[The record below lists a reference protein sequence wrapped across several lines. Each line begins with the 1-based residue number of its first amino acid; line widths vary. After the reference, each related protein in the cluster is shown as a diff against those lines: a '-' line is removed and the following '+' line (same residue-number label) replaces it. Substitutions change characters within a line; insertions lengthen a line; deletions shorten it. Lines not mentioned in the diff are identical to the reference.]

1 MQSFLGE
8 YLIPRYVGHFAI
20 IASFCAAC
28 LATYAFVRATQ
39 TSKIATQQT
48 LWQRI
53 GVWSFSVHGVSVI
66 TVIICIFYVMMTKR
80 FEYFYA
86 HSHTDKDL
94 PWYYVFAA
102 FWEGQ
107 EGSFLLWMFWHVMLG
122 GFLIYYLSKFD
133 RKNAANNA
141 DNFKWLPPV
150 VAVLSCIQIFLTSM
164 ILGVHMGWGEHIIKW
179 GSNPILLLR
188 EANEMPFI
196 KDGYVE
202 KLAQSAR
209 GLNPLLQNYWMTIHP
224 PTLFL
229 GFASTS
235 IPFCFAVAALW
246 QKKYTQWL
254 PLVQPFAF
262 FSAAILGTGILMGG
276 AWAYE
281 ALSFNGY
288 WAWDAVENMSL
299 VPWLVMVAGI
309 HTHLIARVTG
319 NSLRSTFVFYLLSFS
334 LVLYST
340 FLTRSGI
347 LGETSVHA
355 FTELGLENQLILFQ
369 VFFLVVA
376 VYLFAKNYKSIPTNE
391 RDESVASKEFW
402 MLIGAL
408 ILVLSAVL
416 MTFTTSIPVFAK
428 VQSFAGSTFG
438 FKTKPITSPIDPLAH
453 YNKTQL
459 WIAVSMGLITGFTQS
474 LRFKEFNFANHSKKY
489 LLNLAILGGISFL
502 LAILVA
508 TVFASQYSTRDV
520 TGTFENLKGFF
531 VMPWQYA
538 LMLYAGVFTCVCN
551 IDFIISRART
561 GLKTTGSAFSHLG
574 FGILV
579 VGILISGINKNW
591 ISNNRFAMEG
601 IAGFTDE
608 QFNKNIL
615 LIKGAPMFMSG
626 YQVEYQSDTAY
637 GSHRDYTLV
646 FRKKSPDL
654 KTTLDSFVT
663 HPYVLYDK
671 KTGKL
676 ASTNPDTRHKLGYD
690 IFTYIP
696 ALPPSEQNPELAKRE
711 EDSLKYTN
719 YSLKLDDSL
728 RISAKINDTTT
739 QKYVITL
746 DSLSFKPKHPKYVAQ
761 ENDIAVSAHLK
772 FHNAQG
778 KSFEAEPLVLVRGGF
793 VYQLPATV
801 NNLSVRVKLEPNIFD
816 ALMKTEQNKQI
827 KELAFSENET
837 QVLEDGAR
845 ATFVGINAQ
854 PNLPESEKQA
864 GDIAFSA
871 IVKIEKN
878 NQTSIVQPV
887 YIIRDNQPFSIPA
900 DITASGLSLTI
911 TKVDPKNKK
920 IILGINNARKGFVV
934 PINIAENAP
943 RTDYIVLEATV
954 NPGINLVWSGCLL
967 MLSGFVMMLFLRI
980 RKH

>member
-8 YLIPRYVGHFAI
+8 NLFPRYIGHFAI

-39 TSKIATQQT
+39 TLKDSQTQS

-53 GVWSFSVHGVSVI
+53 GVWSFSLHGMSVI
-66 TVIICIFYVMMTKR
+66 TIISCIFYVMMTKR

-122 GFLIYYLSKFD
+122 AFLIFYLSKID
-133 RKNAANNA
+133 KRNITSSE
-141 DNFKWLPPV
+141 NFKWMP
-150 VAVLSCIQIFLTSM
+150 AVLSVLACIQIFLTSM
-164 ILGVHMGWGEHIIKW
+164 ILGVQVGWGDHIIKW

-235 IPFCFAVAALW
+235 IPFCFAIAALW

-254 PLVQPFAF
+254 PLVQPFSL
-262 FSAAILGTGILMGG
+262 FSAAILGLGVLMGG

-309 HTHLIARVTG
+309 HTHLVARTTG

-369 VFFLVVA
+369 VFFLA
-376 VYLFAKNYKSIPTNE
+376 LAIYLFARNYKAIPSNKKEETI
-391 RDESVASKEFW
+391 ASKEFW

-416 MTFTTSIPVFAK
+416 MTFTTSIPVFSK
-428 VQSFAGSTFG
+428 VQSFLGSTFG
-438 FKTKPITSPIDPLAH
+438 YKTKALTSPIDPLGH

-459 WIAVSMGLITGFTQS
+459 WIAVSMGIISGFSQT
-474 LRFKEFNFANHSKKY
+474 LRFKEFNFANHRNKY
-489 LLNLAILGGISFL
+489 LIHIAILGGISFL
-502 LAILVA
+502 FSILTA
-508 TVFASQYSTRDV
+508 TVFASQYSKHEISGV
-520 TGTFENLKGFF
+520 FESLKGLFL
-531 VMPWQYA
+531 MPWQYA
-538 LMLYAGVFTCVCN
+538 LMLFAGVFTIVCN
-551 IDFIISRART
+551 IDFIVSRART

-591 ISNNRFAMEG
+591 ISTNRFAMEG
-601 IAGFTDE
+601 IAGFSDE

-676 ASTNPDTRHKLGYD
+676 ASTNPDTRHKVGYD

-696 ALPPSEQNPELAKRE
+696 ALPPSEQNPEMAKRE
-711 EDSLKYTN
+711 EDSLKYN
-719 YSLKLDDSL
+719 IFSLKLDDTL
-728 RISAKINDTTT
+728 RITGKLTDTST
-739 QKYVITL
+739 QKYLVTL
-746 DSLSFKPKHPKYVAQ
+746 DSLSFKPKHPKYVP
-761 ENDIAVSAHLK
+761 EVNDIVVSAHLK
-772 FHNAQG
+772 FKNAQG
-778 KSFEAEPLVLVRGGF
+778 KTFDAEPLVLVRGGF

-801 NNLSVRVKLEPNIFD
+801 NNLGVRVKLEPTIFD
-816 ALMKTEQNKQI
+816 ALIKTEQQKQI
-827 KELAFSENET
+827 KELAFSENQT

-854 PNLPESEKQA
+854 PNIPESEKQA

-871 IVKIEKN
+871 IIKVEKN

-887 YIIRDNQPFSIPA
+887 YIIRENQPFSIPA
-900 DITASGLSLTI
+900 DIASAGLSLTI
-911 TKVDPKNKK
+911 AKVDPQNKK
-920 IILGINNARKGFVV
+920 IIIGINNAKKNFNV

-967 MLSGFVMMLFLRI
+967 MLSGFVMMLVLRLR
-980 RKH
+980 RK